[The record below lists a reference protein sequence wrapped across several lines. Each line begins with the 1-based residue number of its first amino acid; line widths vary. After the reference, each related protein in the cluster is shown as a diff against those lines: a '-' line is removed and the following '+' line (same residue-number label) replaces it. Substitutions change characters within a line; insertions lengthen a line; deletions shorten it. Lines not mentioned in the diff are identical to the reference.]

1 MARSDLLVSLVRA
14 GASGDSRELATTVEA
29 IIAEER
35 AKQHN
40 ILADRLERAL
50 RSNGKGGPSAHTV
63 PDSAV
68 RARDYVLET
77 MPRKRLED
85 LFLPEL
91 CERACRELI
100 EEQQRASLLRSHSL
114 EPRHRV
120 LLVGPPGNGKTSLAE
135 AIAEALAV
143 PFFVV
148 RYDAIIGSFLG
159 ETASRLRRV
168 FDYARTTPCV
178 LFFDEFDAVGKER
191 GDENETGE
199 IKRVVTS
206 LLMQVD
212 ALPSYTVVIAA
223 SNHSE
228 LLDRAVWRRFQ
239 FRLELP
245 APTAAQVGR
254 YFEAF
259 AKRMDGPL
267 GLGPN
272 TIAKSLGEISYAEP
286 NPCRERW
293 RHSSPRPPPPQRA
306 GRLRL
311 GLQQFHLHDQLPD
324 PLHGD
329 VQFRL
334 HRIAL
339 AFLERGI
346 DPGDRLL
353 TPLLEPENLHAQLPR
368 QKFHRLA
375 TQKPQGNLTLAR
387 HRPPLAKSQR
397 ACRRNL
403 ARGKRGRAKLALVYH
418 RPINSNFVLKIVG
431 HVPVLLGHFD

>member
-14 GASGDSRELATTVEA
+14 GASGDSKELTTTVEA

-40 ILADRLERAL
+40 ILADRLARAL
-50 RSNGKGGPSAHTV
+50 RSNGNGGQMGYTVSASV
-63 PDSAV
+63 A

-77 MPRKRLED
+77 PPRKRIED

-191 GDENETGE
+191 GDVNETGE

-212 ALPSYTVVIAA
+212 ALPSYTVVVAA

-245 APTAAQVGR
+245 APTPGQVGR

-259 AKRMDGPL
+259 AKRVGEPL
-267 GLGPN
+267 GIGAN
-272 TIAKSLGEISYAEP
+272 TIAKALGEISYAEAEEFC
-286 NPCRERW
+286 NGVRR
-293 RHSSPRPPPPQRA
+293 
-306 GRLRL
+306 
-311 GLQQFHLHDQLPD
+311 
-324 PLHGD
+324 
-329 VQFRL
+329 
-334 HRIAL
+334 
-339 AFLERGI
+339 
-346 DPGDRLL
+346 
-353 TPLLEPENLHAQLPR
+353 
-368 QKFHRLA
+368 RLA
-375 TQKPQGNLTLAR
+375 LSLGASSVKSIVAEQLEMWKAR
-387 HRPPLAKSQR
+387 
-397 ACRRNL
+397 
-403 ARGKRGRAKLALVYH
+403 ARQPDTG
-418 RPINSNFVLKIVG
+418 
-431 HVPVLLGHFD
+431 